1 MDGMKKTIVL
11 GILVFVGLVL
21 SIYGFLVLPAN
32 VVVQVGA
39 SGKPSSVYP
48 KLMVVGL
55 DGLLMI
61 GGALG
66 YFFVDKKERKF
77 LSLSI
82 IGILV
87 SIITLLFNHQ

>member
-1 MDGMKKTIVL
+1 MEKTIVL

-66 YFFVDKKERKF
+66 YFFG
-77 LSLSI
+77 LYNI
-82 IGILV
+82 
-87 SIITLLFNHQ
+87 